1 MRERERE
8 MRKMHFPN
16 LPRGKKREKTRRAYF
31 RHNSRQEAPPNDK
44 EGRGFL
50 ARKFIIFYP
59 TEISISERFGEGG
72 NATSNI
78 RRRRTGLPAK
88 VFRRN
93 KLTNISFH

>member
-1 MRERERE
+1 

-31 RHNSRQEAPPNDK
+31 RHNSTQEAPPKEK